1 MCLSL
6 ASGVTVEVRRFPLQ
20 KACVAG
26 GWHQSARRK
35 HAALKQRVQ
44 DPEAHYA
51 LPSWNRAW
59 LTGRQHLKG
68 GSEAQDYVL
77 LFSSFSLRLTDP
89 ID

>member
-1 MCLSL
+1 MCLSF

-44 DPEAHYA
+44 DPEAHHA
-51 LPSWNRAW
+51 LPS
-59 LTGRQHLKG
+59 
-68 GSEAQDYVL
+68 
-77 LFSSFSLRLTDP
+77 
-89 ID
+89 